1 MAKDHSEVVSALWAA
16 TADFQKYNC
25 LFNQALSKM
34 TTFLEHF
41 ATRAAPYSG
50 SSEDHEFKILMDNFG
65 AVIDTI
71 SIFYERFDCEGR
83 AEILRAERDGGRMH
97 LFGFERNDP
106 ERPLDT
112 NASMRLYA
120 ARFPGEP
127 LCKAGRMTQGS
138 RHEKKDC
145 GRHMESTP
153 ENMIVENSSM
163 DSGVAKV
170 TYAEIPSKIGGL
182 DDSLSSADDL
192 PMNSFVED
200 NWLHLNSPRRPNYD
214 NWLVD

>member
-1 MAKDHSEVVSALWAA
+1 MAKYHSEVVSALWAA

-25 LFNQALSKM
+25 LFNQALRKM

-97 LFGFERNDP
+97 LFGFEKNDP
-106 ERPLDT
+106 GRPLGFK
-112 NASMRLYA
+112 ASSIIYTA
-120 ARFPGEP
+120 QYPGEF
-127 LCKAGRMTQGS
+127 LLGTDHKARES
-138 RHEKKDC
+138 SHEKQSC
-145 GRHMESTP
+145 GCDMGSTF
-153 ENMIVENSSM
+153 EHIVLGNSPA
-163 DSGVAKV
+163 DSGVAEV
-170 TYAEIPSKIGGL
+170 IYAEMPSRMREL
-182 DDSLSSADDL
+182 DFSLSSPDDL

-200 NWLHLNSPRRPNYD
+200 NWPDLNSPRRLNYD
-214 NWLVD
+214 CWLAD